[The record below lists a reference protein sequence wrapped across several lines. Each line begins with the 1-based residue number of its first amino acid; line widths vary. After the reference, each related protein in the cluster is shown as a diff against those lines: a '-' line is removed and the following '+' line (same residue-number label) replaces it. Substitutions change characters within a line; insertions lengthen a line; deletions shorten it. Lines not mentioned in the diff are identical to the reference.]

1 MSEHQGA
8 HFQEGQ
14 GGSWI
19 ASIFAAFQFLT
30 IFPPVIRRAFT
41 ERELGWS
48 LASYPLVGLAL
59 GGVLLGAYQ
68 GLMLWFDPLVVA
80 ALVVVLW
87 VVLTRALH
95 LDGLMDTVDGLFG
108 GWTPESR
115 LEIMRDH
122 QVGAFGAVAGA
133 LILLVK
139 FALLV
144 ATGGNF
150 MPLLLAPLVGRWVL
164 VLAVV
169 AFPYARSQG
178 KGKTIKDYSN
188 WMNLVIASL
197 LALLAVWLVAEW
209 LGLVVIGAT
218 LLFVLLAAW
227 FVQRRIPGLT
237 GDIYGALCELSEVL
251 ALLIFSAMM

>member
-1 MSEHQGA
+1 MSEDQGA
-8 HFQEGQ
+8 HLKKGR

-30 IFPPVIRRAFT
+30 ILPPIVRRAFT
-41 ERELGWS
+41 DRELGWS

-59 GGVLLGAYQ
+59 GGVLLGAYR
-68 GLMLWFDPLVVA
+68 GLSIWFAPLVAA
-80 ALVVVLW
+80 ALVLVLW

-95 LDGLMDTVDGLFG
+95 LDGLMDTADGLFG
-108 GWTPESR
+108 GWTPERR

-122 QVGAFGAVAGA
+122 QVGAFGAVAGV
-133 LILLVK
+133 LLLLVK
-139 FALLV
+139 FTLIDA
-144 ATGGNF
+144 AGGNF
-150 MPLLLAPLVGRWVL
+150 MALLLAPLVGRWAL

-169 AFPYARSQG
+169 GFPYARSQG

-188 WMNLVIASL
+188 WTHLAIAFLLAVVAAWLIAGLLGL
-197 LALLAVWLVAEW
+197 LALSV
-209 LGLVVIGAT
+209 T

-251 ALLIFSAMM
+251 VLLVFSAVV

>member
-1 MSEHQGA
+1 
-8 HFQEGQ
+8 
-14 GGSWI
+14 
-19 ASIFAAFQFLT
+19 
-30 IFPPVIRRAFT
+30 
-41 ERELGWS
+41 
-48 LASYPLVGLAL
+48 LVL
-59 GGVLLGAYQ
+59 
-68 GLMLWFDPLVVA
+68 
-80 ALVVVLW
+80 VLW

-95 LDGLMDTVDGLFG
+95 LDGLMDTADGLFG
-108 GWTPESR
+108 GWTPERR

-133 LILLVK
+133 LLLLVK

-144 ATGGNF
+144 AAKGNL
-150 MPLLLAPLVGRWVL
+150 MPLLLAPLIGRWAL

-178 KGKTIKDYSN
+178 KGKTIKDYSS
-188 WMNLVIASL
+188 WKHLLIASVLAGVIA
-197 LALLAVWLVAEW
+197 WLVAEW
-209 LGLVVIGAT
+209 LGLVIIGAT

-251 ALLIFSAMM
+251 VLLLFSAMI